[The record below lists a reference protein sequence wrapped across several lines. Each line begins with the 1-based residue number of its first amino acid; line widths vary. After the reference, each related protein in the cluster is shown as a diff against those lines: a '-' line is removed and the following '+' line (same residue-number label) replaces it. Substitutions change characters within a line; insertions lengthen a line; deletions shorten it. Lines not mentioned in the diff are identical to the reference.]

1 MQEIIDPATPLVSYK
16 GFDARMQCRGM
27 QFAVGETYTHDG
39 EVEVCASGFHAC
51 AYPLDVFGYY
61 PPADSRYALVEQFGA
76 VARESS
82 DSKIASRS
90 LTVHGELALAD
101 LIAEAHA
108 YTLRGCTAAD
118 TRHATGDRS
127 ASSATGD
134 RSASSATGDISASSA
149 TGYSS
154 ASSATG
160 VRSASSATGVRSASS
175 ATGDSSASSATG
187 VRSAS
192 SATGDGSA
200 SSATG
205 DRSASL
211 TTGAYSASEITPAPA
226 GRALHAVAIGAGHQN
241 RARAPAGSAICL
253 VHRNGRGEILHI
265 RAAKIGADGL
275 AADTWYELDATG
287 AFRALTDE
295 AQP

>member
-1 MQEIIDPATPLVSYK
+1 M
-16 GFDARMQCRGM
+16 FD
-27 QFAVGETYTHDG
+27 
-39 EVEVCASGFHAC
+39 
-51 AYPLDVFGYY
+51 YY
-61 PPADSRYALVEQFGA
+61 PPADSRYALVQQFGA

-118 TRHATGDRS
+118 TRHATGDS
-127 ASSATGD
+127 
-134 RSASSATGDISASSA
+134 SASSA
-149 TGYSS
+149 TGYS
-154 ASSATG
+154 
-160 VRSASSATGVRSASS
+160 SASS

-187 VRSAS
+187 V
-192 SATGDGSA
+192 
-200 SSATG
+200 
-205 DRSASL
+205 RSASL

-226 GRALHAVAIGAGHQN
+226 GRALHAVAIGAGYQN

-265 RAAKIGADGL
+265 RAAKIGDDGL
-275 AADTWYELDATG
+275 MPDTWYELDATG
-287 AFRALTDE
+287 AFRAITDE

>member
-61 PPADSRYALVEQFGA
+61 PPADSRYALVQQFGA

-118 TRHATGDRS
+118 TRHATGDSSASSATGYSS

-134 RSASSATGDISASSA
+134 
-149 TGYSS
+149 SS

-175 ATGDSSASSATG
+175 ATGD
-187 VRSAS
+187 RSAS
-192 SATGDGSA
+192 SATGDSSA

-205 DRSASL
+205 YRSASL

-226 GRALHAVAIGAGHQN
+226 GRALHAVAIGAGYQN

-265 RAAKIGADGL
+265 RAAKIGDDGL
-275 AADTWYELDATG
+275 MPDTWYELDATG
-287 AFRALTDE
+287 AFRAITDE